1 MNKYKLSA
9 PVLNKEEVYSVSK
22 TIKAGWVST
31 AGHDIKEFEKKIAN
45 FSNTKFSIATNSG
58 TSAIHLALKAAKVSK
73 NDEVLVQSLTFVA
86 TVNPILYLG
95 AKPIFFDVDE
105 NFNMKLN
112 DIIDFLNLRTYFKN
126 KKTINKK
133 TKRVIKAVIVTN
145 LWGNLQDFSKL
156 KKICKSKNI
165 TIVEDAAEAFGSRIF
180 LKKRLYHAGGL
191 GDIGCFSFNGNKI
204 ITTGS
209 GGAVVTNKKK
219 TYDLINYLASQSRND
234 SFKYIHNSI
243 GYNYK
248 LNNLLAVLGI
258 SQMKKIEKF
267 IKKKKRIFEWY
278 CKNFQNTQD
287 IKVMNYG
294 KNVKSNFWLT
304 IITFKKISKDLLK
317 KLKDYLEKDKIEIRQ
332 VWRPNHLQKFLNTYE
347 KFRLKDSVNIY
358 NKSICLPS
366 SINLSKKDISFISK
380 KIKNFYLKKLKRQK

>member
-1 MNKYKLSA
+1 M
-9 PVLNKEEVYSVSK
+9 
-22 TIKAGWVST
+22 
-31 AGHDIKEFEKKIAN
+31 
-45 FSNTKFSIATNSG
+45 
-58 TSAIHLALKAAKVSK
+58 
-73 NDEVLVQSLTFVA
+73 
-86 TVNPILYLG
+86 
-95 AKPIFFDVDE
+95 
-105 NFNMKLN
+105 
-112 DIIDFLNLRTYFKN
+112 
-126 KKTINKK
+126 
-133 TKRVIKAVIVTN
+133 
-145 LWGNLQDFSKL
+145 
-156 KKICKSKNI
+156 
-165 TIVEDAAEAFGSRIF
+165 EDAAEAFGSRIF

-204 ITTGS
+204 TKNEFKIGMS
-209 GGAVVTNKKK
+209 DL
-219 TYDLINYLASQSRND
+219 YDLINYLASQSRND